1 MATTT
6 NTSQQ
11 VKDKAKDAANTAIDK
26 ASDFASKAADKA
38 GDFAQR
44 AGEKAS
50 DFAHQAGE
58 RADSAASSV
67 GTGMK
72 NLAGT
77 VREHTPT
84 GGMLGA
90 ASERVAEGLEAGG
103 KYLEDRGFHAVAV
116 DLRGYGDSDKPPRG
130 YDLWTLAG
138 DVAGLIRR
146 NPIPAVLIGIG
157 IGFLLASATSRR

>member
-26 ASDFASKAADKA
+26 ASDFA
-38 GDFAQR
+38 QR
-44 AGEKAS
+44 AGEKAG
-50 DFAHQAGE
+50 DLAHQAGE
-58 RADSAASSV
+58 RADTAASSV

-77 VREHTPT
+77 VREHTPQ

-103 KYLEDRGFHAVAV
+103 KYLEDKGLSGV
-116 DLRGYGDSDKPPRG
+116 GDDI
-130 YDLWTLAG
+130 
-138 DVAGLIRR
+138 AGLIKR

>member
-1 MATTT
+1 MATT

-26 ASDFASKAADKA
+26 ASDFA
-38 GDFAQR
+38 QR
-44 AGEKAS
+44 AGEKAG
-50 DFAHQAGE
+50 DLAHQAGE
-58 RADSAASSV
+58 RADTAASSV

-77 VREHTPT
+77 VREHTPNS
-84 GGMLGA
+84 GMLGA

-103 KYLEDRGFHAVAV
+103 KYLENKGLSGVGEDI
-116 DLRGYGDSDKPPRG
+116 
-130 YDLWTLAG
+130 T
-138 DVAGLIRR
+138 GLIKR

>member
-26 ASDFASKAADKA
+26 AGDYASKAADKA
-38 GDFAQR
+38 SDFASR
-44 AGEKAS
+44 AADKAG
-50 DFAHQAGE
+50 DLAHQAGE
-58 RADSAASSV
+58 RVDNATSSV

-77 VREHTPT
+77 VRDNTPH
-84 GGMLGA
+84 GGMLGS

-103 KYLEDRGFHAVAV
+103 KYLEDKGLSGVGE
-116 DLRGYGDSDKPPRG
+116 DI
-130 YDLWTLAG
+130 
-138 DVAGLIRR
+138 AGLIKR

-157 IGFLLASATSRR
+157 IGYLIACSTRSS

>member
-26 ASDFASKAADKA
+26 ASDFA
-38 GDFAQR
+38 QR
-44 AGEKAS
+44 AGEKAG
-50 DFAHQAGE
+50 DLAHQAGE
-58 RADSAASSV
+58 RADTAASSV

-77 VREHTPT
+77 VREHTPQ

-103 KYLEDRGFHAVAV
+103 KYLEDKGLSGVGEDF
-116 DLRGYGDSDKPPRG
+116 
-130 YDLWTLAG
+130 
-138 DVAGLIRR
+138 AGLIRR

-157 IGFLLASATSRR
+157 LGFLIASATSRR